1 MYKVWGKTY
10 YTVFLTN
17 ENSAL
22 FHTLML
28 NVYAKNIIIKKL
40 YNENKICDIIG
51 CHCRI
56 NGACG
61 NDRKV
66 EPGPSLKEAASGKFL
81 MGVALNV
88 RQAAGQDT
96 YASKVVK
103 RHFNSIVAENCM
115 KCEVIH
121 PEEDRFDFT
130 EADRLVRFGEEN
142 DMAVIGHC
150 LIWHSQLAPWFCVD
164 EQGKTVSADI
174 LKERIKKHI
183 QTIVTHYKGV

>member
-1 MYKVWGKTY
+1 M
-10 YTVFLTN
+10 
-17 ENSAL
+17 
-22 FHTLML
+22 TLLAAIAGLM
-28 NVYAKNIIIKKL
+28 A
-40 YNENKICDIIG
+40 
-51 CHCRI
+51 
-56 NGACG
+56 ACG

-121 PEEDRFDFT
+121 PEEDRLIYGSGPVGSFWRGERYGCYRALPYLAFT
-130 EADRLVRFGEEN
+130 AGTLVLCGRTR
-142 DMAVIGHC
+142 
-150 LIWHSQLAPWFCVD
+150 
-164 EQGKTVSADI
+164 KTVSADI
-174 LKERIKKHI
+174 LKERIKNI
-183 QTIVTHYKGV
+183 SRLL

>member
-1 MYKVWGKTY
+1 MKIRYV
-10 YTVFLTN
+10 
-17 ENSAL
+17 
-22 FHTLML
+22 TLLAAIAGLM
-28 NVYAKNIIIKKL
+28 A
-40 YNENKICDIIG
+40 
-51 CHCRI
+51 
-56 NGACG
+56 ACG

-121 PEEDRFDFT
+121 PEEDR
-130 EADRLVRFGEEN
+130 LIYGSGPVGSFGEEN

-164 EQGKTVSADI
+164 EQGK
-174 LKERIKKHI
+174 
-183 QTIVTHYKGV
+183 Q